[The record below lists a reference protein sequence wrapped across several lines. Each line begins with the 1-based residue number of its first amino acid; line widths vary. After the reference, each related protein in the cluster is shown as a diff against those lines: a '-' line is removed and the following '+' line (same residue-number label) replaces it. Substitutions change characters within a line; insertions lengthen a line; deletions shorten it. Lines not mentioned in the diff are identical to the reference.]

1 MMRRFIINNYKYS
14 NTKFCCISSR
24 YHLNSL
30 RIFNWKSFIWSSDF
44 HFFAYLIMISI
55 PCFNYGYFAK
65 PLKYITWISWSEIL
79 QTNVRL
85 KLHQDQINVSEDLQN
100 MWLSGCQGEF
110 EFKYEMQHISHRFS
124 RIAFPKIISKQLLQ
138 KVYDSYK
145 TMEVSNILVIRSWP
159 QQ

>member
-1 MMRRFIINNYKYS
+1 MRQPEIFWCIFLSSIVVSVIIPNFVV
-14 NTKFCCISSR
+14 TSSG
-24 YHLNSL
+24 YHQNPL
-30 RIFNWKSFIWSSDF
+30 RIFNWKLFIWSSDF

-85 KLHQDQINVSEDLQN
+85 KLHQDQINVSEDLHRN
-100 MWLSGCQGEF
+100 AYVGCQGEF

-124 RIAFPKIISKQLLQ
+124 RIAFPKIISKQL
-138 KVYDSYK
+138 V
-145 TMEVSNILVIRSWP
+145 
-159 QQ
+159 